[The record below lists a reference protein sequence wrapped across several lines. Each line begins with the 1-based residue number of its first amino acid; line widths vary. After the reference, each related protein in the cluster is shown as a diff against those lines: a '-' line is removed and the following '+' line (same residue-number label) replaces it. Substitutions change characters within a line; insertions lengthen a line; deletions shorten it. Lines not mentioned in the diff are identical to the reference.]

1 MTNLRYFHVSHE
13 LFSGFNCV
21 VDLDKVDS
29 IQEIVNIVYN
39 ELLRT
44 LKKHDFI
51 ALVEKLKDSKF
62 HIHDVEFGE
71 ILISEPETIYYI
83 CDHC

>member
-1 MTNLRYFHVSHE
+1 MTNIRFFHVSHE

-44 LKKHDFI
+44 LKKYDFN

-62 HIHDVEFGE
+62 K
-71 ILISEPETIYYI
+71 LYI
-83 CDHC
+83 